1 MQPAPGDRLATYGQ
15 MIVEVRRPEGVS
27 FCVRSTLDV
36 DERAWPW
43 PTEEPV
49 HILTAWDPGSERPGL
64 ERNRL
69 RQAALEAE
77 LRLLGL
83 RLASAIGVDPVTG
96 RREEG
101 MAVVGASESTILAL
115 GARYDQD
122 AVFAWTPAA
131 WAVVACRDGARLVSG
146 WSLSPASSPGI

>member
-1 MQPAPGDRLATYGQ
+1 M
-15 MIVEVRRPEGVS
+15 
-27 FCVRSTLDV
+27 
-36 DERAWPW
+36 
-43 PTEEPV
+43 

-101 MAVVGASESTILAL
+101 MAVVGAPESTILAL
-115 GARYDQD
+115 GARYEQD

-146 WSLSPASSPGI
+146 WSLAPASSPGI